1 MLIENCSQ
9 NCYGNIRNSH
19 TYVICLS
26 GKRSLNSSSK
36 TIENYYCVSRTHPR
50 VPPLFNRTQKRAITF
65 IDIYI
70 YIFFIG
76 KTVYFEHMDFISRTY
91 FSYTKIT
98 FHSSNLFALQ
108 KYQRKKINYGTAQ
121 SFRLTSDKWL
131 ESRNRSA
138 IAQTEMNFALDL
150 QIVPTIFHRDRKV
163 CRAKSLTAEARWIIH
178 QVNRKHLFRRL
189 ESRLRN
195 EMLLKIFYIWK

>member
-1 MLIENCSQ
+1 MMLIENCSQ

-70 YIFFIG
+70 YIIYWKDCIF
-76 KTVYFEHMDFISRTY
+76 RTY
-91 FSYTKIT
+91 GFY
-98 FHSSNLFALQ
+98 FPYLFLLHENYDSSNLFALQ
-108 KYQRKKINYGTAQ
+108 KYQGKKINYGTAQ
-121 SFRLTSDKWL
+121 SFRLTSDK
-131 ESRNRSA
+131 
-138 IAQTEMNFALDL
+138 
-150 QIVPTIFHRDRKV
+150 
-163 CRAKSLTAEARWIIH
+163 
-178 QVNRKHLFRRL
+178 
-189 ESRLRN
+189 
-195 EMLLKIFYIWK
+195 

>member
-70 YIFFIG
+70 YIIYWKDCIF
-76 KTVYFEHMDFISRTY
+76 RTY
-91 FSYTKIT
+91 GFY
-98 FHSSNLFALQ
+98 FPYLFLLHENYDSSNLFALQ
-108 KYQRKKINYGTAQ
+108 KYQGKKINYGTAQ

-163 CRAKSLTAEARWIIH
+163 CRAKSLTAGARWIIH

>member
-1 MLIENCSQ
+1 MIRGNGLIMQKKSVDIRKVFLGRGGASNVRNAWEVTQLMMLIENCSQ

-50 VPPLFNRTQKRAITF
+50 VPLSLIVHRNALLHSQ
-65 IDIYI
+65 IYI

-98 FHSSNLFALQ
+98 IHRIYLLYKNTKERKLITEQLSLF
-108 KYQRKKINYGTAQ
+108 
-121 SFRLTSDKWL
+121 
-131 ESRNRSA
+131 
-138 IAQTEMNFALDL
+138 
-150 QIVPTIFHRDRKV
+150 V
-163 CRAKSLTAEARWIIH
+163 
-178 QVNRKHLFRRL
+178 
-189 ESRLRN
+189 
-195 EMLLKIFYIWK
+195 

>member
-1 MLIENCSQ
+1 MIRGNGLIMQKKSVDIRKVFLGRGGASNVRNAWEVTQLMMLIENCSQ

-70 YIFFIG
+70 YFLLERLYISNIWILFPVLISLTRKLRFI
-76 KTVYFEHMDFISRTY
+76 EFIC
-91 FSYTKIT
+91 FTKIP
-98 FHSSNLFALQ
+98 
-108 KYQRKKINYGTAQ
+108 RKEN
-121 SFRLTSDKWL
+121 
-131 ESRNRSA
+131 
-138 IAQTEMNFALDL
+138 
-150 QIVPTIFHRDRKV
+150 
-163 CRAKSLTAEARWIIH
+163 
-178 QVNRKHLFRRL
+178 
-189 ESRLRN
+189 
-195 EMLLKIFYIWK
+195 

>member
-70 YIFFIG
+70 YIYFLLERLYISNIWILFPVLISLTRKLLFIHRIYLLYKNTKERKLITEQLSLFVWRATNDWSRAIDRQSRKQKWTSRLTCRSFRRFSIVIG
-76 KTVYFEHMDFISRTY
+76 KYVAQR
-91 FSYTKIT
+91 
-98 FHSSNLFALQ
+98 ALLL
-108 KYQRKKINYGTAQ
+108 G
-121 SFRLTSDKWL
+121 
-131 ESRNRSA
+131 
-138 IAQTEMNFALDL
+138 LD
-150 QIVPTIFHRDRKV
+150 
-163 CRAKSLTAEARWIIH
+163 E
-178 QVNRKHLFRRL
+178 
-189 ESRLRN
+189 
-195 EMLLKIFYIWK
+195 

>member
-70 YIFFIG
+70 YIFYWKDCIF
-76 KTVYFEHMDFISRTY
+76 RTY
-91 FSYTKIT
+91 GFY
-98 FHSSNLFALQ
+98 FPYLFLLHENYDSSNLLYKNTKERKLITEQLSLFVWRATNDWSRAIDRQSRKQ
-108 KYQRKKINYGTAQ
+108 KWTSRLTCR
-121 SFRLTSDKWL
+121 SFRRFSIVIGKYV
-131 ESRNRSA
+131 
-138 IAQTEMNFALDL
+138 AQRALL
-150 QIVPTIFHRDRKV
+150 
-163 CRAKSLTAEARWIIH
+163 L
-178 QVNRKHLFRRL
+178 RL
-189 ESRLRN
+189 DE
-195 EMLLKIFYIWK
+195 

>member
-70 YIFFIG
+70 YIFYWKDCIF
-76 KTVYFEHMDFISRTY
+76 RTY
-91 FSYTKIT
+91 GFY
-98 FHSSNLFALQ
+98 FPYLFLLHENYDSSNLFALQ
-108 KYQRKKINYGTAQ
+108 KYQGKKINYGTAQ
-121 SFRLTSDKWL
+121 SFRLTNDKWL
-131 ESRNRSA
+131 ESRNRSV

-150 QIVPTIFHRDRKV
+150 QIVSTIFHRDRKV
-163 CRAKSLTAEARWIIH
+163 CRAKSLTAGARWIIH

>member
-1 MLIENCSQ
+1 MIRGNGLIMQKKSVDIRKVFLGRGGASNVRNAWEVTQLMMLIENCSQ

-70 YIFFIG
+70 YIYFLLERLYISNIWILFPVLISLTRKLRFI
-76 KTVYFEHMDFISRTY
+76 EFIC
-91 FSYTKIT
+91 FTKIP
-98 FHSSNLFALQ
+98 
-108 KYQRKKINYGTAQ
+108 RKEN
-121 SFRLTSDKWL
+121 
-131 ESRNRSA
+131 
-138 IAQTEMNFALDL
+138 
-150 QIVPTIFHRDRKV
+150 
-163 CRAKSLTAEARWIIH
+163 
-178 QVNRKHLFRRL
+178 
-189 ESRLRN
+189 
-195 EMLLKIFYIWK
+195 

>member
-76 KTVYFEHMDFISRTY
+76 KTVYFEHMNFISRTY

-98 FHSSNLFALQ
+98 IHRIYLLYKNTKERKLITEQLSLFVWRATNDWSRAIDRQSRKQ
-108 KYQRKKINYGTAQ
+108 KWTSRLTCR
-121 SFRLTSDKWL
+121 SFRRFSIVIGKYV
-131 ESRNRSA
+131 
-138 IAQTEMNFALDL
+138 AQRAL
-150 QIVPTIFHRDRKV
+150 
-163 CRAKSLTAEARWIIH
+163 
-178 QVNRKHLFRRL
+178 
-189 ESRLRN
+189 
-195 EMLLKIFYIWK
+195 LLGLDE